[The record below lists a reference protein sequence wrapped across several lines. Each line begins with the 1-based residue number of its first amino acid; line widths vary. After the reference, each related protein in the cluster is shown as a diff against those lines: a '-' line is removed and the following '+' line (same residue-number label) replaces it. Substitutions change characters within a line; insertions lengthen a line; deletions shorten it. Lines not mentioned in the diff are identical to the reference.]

1 MRDENNF
8 IFSEKLLRHYV
19 VSLRL
24 LRALV
29 VKCTRSY
36 SICGKISLKKI
47 PPTTVLKWFNIQK
60 PLSGYGKIKLG
71 EAHILTGN
79 REKGSLL
86 IKEGW
91 RTAKLSKN
99 ELKYL
104 RKKYYCLI
112 LKKK

>member
-36 SICGKISLKKI
+36 SICGKISYRRFFVVIFGHFLEPRILEKLL
-47 PPTTVLKWFNIQK
+47 VL
-60 PLSGYGKIKLG
+60 LYAG
-71 EAHILTGN
+71 
-79 REKGSLL
+79 RE
-86 IKEGW
+86 
-91 RTAKLSKN
+91 
-99 ELKYL
+99 
-104 RKKYYCLI
+104 
-112 LKKK
+112 